1 MKKVILLFAVVILS
15 SCATHTTFH
24 TFYKENN
31 QDSELAIGLNSSL
44 INSFLPDEDFEE
56 VKHLLKKAKHYR
68 IMVFSENSI
77 QMDKKFNKFI
87 NHSKF
92 DKLVK
97 VKDNSDHLSLYT
109 LEENDKIKEIV
120 VQIFDGDDL
129 ILLGLKTNLDQEDL
143 VNLLDDNKISMH

>member
-1 MKKVILLFAVVILS
+1 MKNVILLFAFVILS
-15 SCATHTTFH
+15 SCATHTSFN

-31 QDSELAIGLNSSL
+31 QNSELAIGLNSSL

-68 IMVFSENSI
+68 IMVFSENSS

-97 VKDNSDHLSLYT
+97 VKDDGDNLSLYT

-120 VQIFDGDDL
+120 VQIFDGEDL
-129 ILLGLKTNLDQEDL
+129 VLLGLKTNLDYEDL
-143 VNLLDDNKISMH
+143 DQILEGNKVSLH